1 MKGSG
6 DLRCALLEGVK
17 RVERREAR
25 EVEVDAETDQERR
38 TTNEKAM
45 RQAIAP
51 RLEGSSMSPGRVRGQ
66 HQHRANTVAYIIS
79 ICEKICAAI

>member
-1 MKGSG
+1 MKGGG
-6 DLRCALLEGVK
+6 DLRCTLLEGVK

-25 EVEVDAETDQERR
+25 EVEVDGETDQEQR

-45 RQAIAP
+45 PQAIAP
-51 RLEGSSMSPGRVRGQ
+51 RLEGSSMSSSRVRGQ
-66 HQHRANTVAYIIS
+66 HQHRANTDAYIIS